1 MSCLEGGLPKK
12 CRFVLTSKNQL
23 AQLIILS
30 EQRKRNMIIL
40 IDAKKAFD
48 TIQHYGKLTTE
59 Q

>member
-48 TIQHYGKLTTE
+48 KI
-59 Q
+59 